1 MTSAPRP
8 CGSSWPPCGHS
19 KAGGRR
25 PGLASS
31 DPAWQIDLCSL
42 IGPSLNLLA
51 DGVEQARPF
60 FTTPELQEA
69 AAAQLA
75 SEGALPAL
83 AALLERLPDPTT
95 NGALEAQ
102 QAQALLGEACATAG
116 VKKGVIMKSL
126 RAALLGS
133 LQGPDLLATWLL
145 LHRSGAD
152 RPRISRCL

>member
-1 MTSAPRP
+1 
-8 CGSSWPPCGHS
+8 
-19 KAGGRR
+19 
-25 PGLASS
+25 
-31 DPAWQIDLCSL
+31 
-42 IGPSLNLLA
+42 LA

-75 SEGALPAL
+75 SEGARPAL
-83 AALLERLPDPTT
+83 AALLERLPDPATSEPLQ
-95 NGALEAQ
+95 AD
-102 QAQALLGEACATAG
+102 QAQTLLGEAATAAG

-152 RPRISRCL
+152 RARISRCL